1 MRPRGDDA
9 KTGHRVL
16 PLTFYRKQWAALGA
30 LALGVGCQQPLTA
43 TECGT
48 LLDRYVELLLN
59 SDRRDTTAAE
69 RFRLR
74 EETRRKAATDPEFC
88 ACPNRVTRAQFECA
102 MKALNVDDMERCL
115 VI

>member
-1 MRPRGDDA
+1 
-9 KTGHRVL
+9 VL
-16 PLTFYRKQWAALGA
+16 SLTSRHKAWLACTALGA
-30 LALGVGCQQPLTA
+30 GLGCQQPLTEP
-43 TECGT
+43 ECGT

-69 RFRLR
+69 RFQLK
-74 EETRRKAATDPEFC
+74 EETRHKAAADPEFRS
-88 ACPNRVTRAQFECA
+88 CPRQVTRAQFDCA

>member
-1 MRPRGDDA
+1 MSIRHKA
-9 KTGHRVL
+9 WLAYAV
-16 PLTFYRKQWAALGA
+16 LGA
-30 LALGVGCQQPLTA
+30 TAGCQQPLT
-43 TECGT
+43 TSECGT

-69 RFRLR
+69 RFQLR
-74 EETRRKAATDPEFC
+74 EETRHKAAADPEFRNC
-88 ACPNRVTRAQFECA
+88 TSKVTRAQFDCA

>member
-1 MRPRGDDA
+1 
-9 KTGHRVL
+9 VL
-16 PLTFYRKQWAALGA
+16 PLSFRHGAWLVCAALGA
-30 LALGVGCQQPLTA
+30 TVGCQQPLTKS
-43 TECGT
+43 ECGA

-69 RFRLR
+69 RFRMR
-74 EETRRKAATDPEFC
+74 EQTRHKAAADPEFRN
-88 ACPNRVTRAQFECA
+88 CPRKVTRAQFDCA